1 MKETHEQAIHETE
14 QELFKLTEACDKA
27 QQAYWDAYDRKVEC
41 RRRLMDLRR
50 VAQEKEVS
58 Q

>member
-1 MKETHEQAIHETE
+1 LTTETHEQAIQETE

-41 RRRLMDLRR
+41 RRRLLALKGEPANAD
-50 VAQEKEVS
+50 
-58 Q
+58 